1 MDHARLLEQR
11 EAAHRLA
18 LISSVLMVTYGSVG
32 ASISGVQSLKDKMKS
47 EICTL
52 LEGVPER
59 LVVYSVIYISQNLIV
74 LYMDIF
80 TFVCLEIW

>member
-59 LVVYSVIYISQNLIV
+59 WVYYSVKDIPYVYIDFFMV
-74 LYMDIF
+74 
-80 TFVCLEIW
+80 VCLEIL